1 MPGDHAPS
9 QGGAIGAVSGVLIYG
24 FTKGDL
30 PPCSLPLPRSDPA
43 TRIYESSYRRG
54 AALGRPFTQA
64 RDTSATRQATRPL
77 APFRFSHR
85 NTTGIISALSLQVT
99 PREGYAYGMRY
110 ACAGGVHRR
119 HAHTAD
125 IGHRPPAGR
134 RLAQRRAPPRRR
146 PPRPKVARCLDARMF
161 HVPHG
166 LHGGLVCRLTSV
178 CPREEGEDNQS

>member
-30 PPCSLPLPRSDPA
+30 PPSLPLPRSDPA

-85 NTTGIISALSLQVT
+85 NTTGIISAVVT

-146 PPRPKVARCLDARMF
+146 PPRPKVARCLDARN

-166 LHGGLVCRLTSV
+166 LHGTAVWSV
-178 CPREEGEDNQS
+178 V

>member
-9 QGGAIGAVSGVLIYG
+9 QGGAIGAISGVLIYG

-30 PPCSLPLPRSDPA
+30 PPSLSLPLPRSDPA

-85 NTTGIISALSLQVT
+85 NTTGIISAVVT
-99 PREGYAYGMRY
+99 G
-110 ACAGGVHRR
+110 
-119 HAHTAD
+119 
-125 IGHRPPAGR
+125 
-134 RLAQRRAPPRRR
+134 
-146 PPRPKVARCLDARMF
+146 
-161 HVPHG
+161 
-166 LHGGLVCRLTSV
+166 
-178 CPREEGEDNQS
+178 